1 MQNDNQEEKLPLDA
15 VLQYHILKMLSTSDR
30 FANKALY
37 YLEERYFENSILGWF
52 YKTIREFYDKFKK
65 PPELHT
71 LKNEILKFP
80 QADRSKYDRA
90 YERIETSK
98 YPDEDYLLQELTG
111 WLRRRE
117 FILLHKEM
125 AELYNKRQHDSAY
138 DVTSEAILRLKGID
152 LTKDTTV
159 DFFKIEDAI
168 ERASKSS
175 ENRIPIGI
183 PEIDRA
189 LLGGLPRQTLTT
201 VLGSTNSGKSI
212 QLINMAY
219 NAILANK
226 KVLHVYHEG
235 ADDQMALRFLSR
247 FTGIPYMCFFNG
259 LKSMT
264 EQEMDAIA
272 TAKRIMSERLI
283 LKPWQEFGL
292 CVEDVISY
300 FRQLKSDFDYD
311 MVVDDYAQLLFT
323 RHHQDEI
330 RHNQANVYRALN
342 QTAAQLNVAV
352 VTAAQGNRM
361 SHKDAEAGGRL
372 IGLTDIAECFEICR
386 VSECVLTLTRSNED
400 QVNNRVKIL
409 LAKQRD
415 GAVNVAVDCNTD
427 LHRLI
432 MYDRKLGIKS
442 LRLNEDREVM
452 TEKEEAQSE
461 LQLANV

>member
-1 MQNDNQEEKLPLDA
+1 MENDNQEEKLPLDV

-30 FANKALY
+30 FANKALH
-37 YLEERYFENSILGWF
+37 YLEEKHFENSILGWF
-52 YKTIREFYDKFKK
+52 YKTISHFYQTFKK
-65 PPELHT
+65 PPELST

-80 QADRSKYDRA
+80 QVDRSKYERA
-90 YERIETSK
+90 YERIESSK

-152 LTKDTTV
+152 LTKDTTI
-159 DFFKIEDAI
+159 DFSQIEDVI
-168 ERASKSS
+168 DRASKSS

-183 PEIDRA
+183 PDIDRA

-201 VLGSTNSGKSI
+201 ILGSTNSGKSI

-219 NAILANK
+219 NAVLANK
-226 KVLHVYHEG
+226 KVLFVYHEG
-235 ADDQMALRFLSR
+235 SDDQMSLRLLSR
-247 FTGIPYMCFFNG
+247 FTGIPYMCFFSGIKAMNDKE
-259 LKSMT
+259 L
-264 EQEMDAIA
+264 EAIA
-272 TAKRIMSERLI
+272 AAKRIMSERI
-283 LKPWQEFGL
+283 VLKPWQEFGL

-300 FRQLKSDFDYD
+300 FRQLKSEFDFDIII
-311 MVVDDYAQLLFT
+311 DDYAQLLMT
-323 RHHQDEI
+323 RHNQDEI

-342 QTAAQLNVAV
+342 QTAAQLNVAI

-361 SHKDAEAGGRL
+361 SHKDAEQGGRL

-386 VSECVLTLTRSNED
+386 VSECVITLTRSNDD
-400 QVNNRVKIL
+400 QVNSKVKIL

-415 GAVNVAVDCNTD
+415 GAVNVAVECNTD
-427 LHRLI
+427 LHRLV
-432 MYDRKLGIKS
+432 MYDRSLGIKS
-442 LRLNEDREVM
+442 LRLNEDREVV
-452 TEKEEAQSE
+452 TEKEEAQSN
-461 LQLANV
+461 LQLVNV